1 MIKYYSV
8 NGELLPKESAALGVS
23 DLAILRG
30 YGLFDYFLVKSGQPL
45 FFDDY
50 LGRFW
55 NSAKHLRLEV
65 PVSQEEL
72 ARRIFEVIRA
82 NGELNA
88 AIRLVLTGGYAP
100 DGYTP
105 SGRPNL
111 LILEHGLPTYP
122 STKYDDGAT
131 LMLYEYQR
139 LLPTTKTIN
148 YVAGINLLPQM
159 QATGTEDLLFH
170 FGGYISETTRANFF
184 IVKEDDT
191 IVTAGEAILEGVTRK
206 HTLLIAR
213 RHYKVEERALALDE
227 LQTAKEAFLTSTTK
241 RVMPVVKVGD
251 TTIGN
256 GKPGEV
262 SRRLFELLKKEE
274 ELYLAEKGSVVSTSS

>member
-1 MIKYYSV
+1 
-8 NGELLPKESAALGVS
+8 
-23 DLAILRG
+23 
-30 YGLFDYFLVKSGQPL
+30 
-45 FFDDY
+45 
-50 LGRFW
+50 
-55 NSAKHLRLEV
+55 
-65 PVSQEEL
+65 
-72 ARRIFEVIRA
+72 
-82 NGELNA
+82 
-88 AIRLVLTGGYAP
+88 
-100 DGYTP
+100 
-105 SGRPNL
+105 
-111 LILEHGLPTYP
+111 
-122 STKYDDGAT
+122 
-131 LMLYEYQR
+131 MLYEYQR